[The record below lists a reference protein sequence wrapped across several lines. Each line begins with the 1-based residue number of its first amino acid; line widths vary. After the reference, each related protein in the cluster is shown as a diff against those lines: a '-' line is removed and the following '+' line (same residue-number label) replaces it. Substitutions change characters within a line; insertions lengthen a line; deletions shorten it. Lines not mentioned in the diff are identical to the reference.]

1 MDEIDLFKRLGLA
14 LAIGLMIGVERGQH
28 TRNQSG
34 GVRVAG
40 VRSFSLI
47 GLLGGLCGW
56 LTTVLGPSFLGFAF
70 VALAA
75 LVGLTYWVTSLRDGD
90 LGITTEIAAL
100 LVFTLGAAAM
110 LGPMAPVA
118 AAGVVTAALL
128 AAKSILH
135 GWVREIRRFELTA
148 AIQLAIISMVMLP
161 LLPDQGFG
169 PGGVLNPRPLW
180 WAVVLIAGLSFAGY
194 LAIRIAGARSGT
206 LLAGLLGGLASS
218 TATTLAFSRIARRA
232 QPLAPSL
239 AVGVVLAGSVA
250 FLRIHVVASV
260 LNGSL
265 GSALTVP
272 MLVMAAVGF
281 AGALALRA
289 VAGAS
294 EEALPDARGL
304 SNPLELASAV
314 TFGALLAVV
323 AVATEYF
330 QAWFGA
336 AGVYGVAILSGIAD
350 VDAVTVSMARMA
362 DDEET
367 LAVATC
373 AVVLAASVNTAVK
386 ATIALAVGGAQ
397 IGLRVSAVSL
407 VVLMAGGVSVALDWD
422 AVLADS
428 PVLPDVHRSHR
439 IAP

>member
-148 AIQLAIISMVMLP
+148 AIQLAIISVVMLP

-239 AVGVVLAGSVA
+239 AVGVVLGGSVA

-367 LAVATC
+367 LAVATR

-386 ATIALAVGGAQ
+386 AAIALAVGGAQ

-407 VVLMAGGVSVALDWD
+407 VVLMAGGISVALDWD

-439 IAP
+439 IDP

>member
-1 MDEIDLFKRLGLA
+1 MDEIDIFKRLGLA

-28 TRNQSG
+28 TRNESG

-47 GLLGGLCGW
+47 GLLGGMCGW
-56 LTTVLGPSFLGFAF
+56 LTTVLGPSFLGLAL
-70 VALAA
+70 VALAG

-100 LVFTLGAAAM
+100 LVFTLGSAAM

-128 AAKSILH
+128 AAKSVLH

-148 AIQLAIISMVMLP
+148 AIRLAIISVVMLP

-169 PGGVLNPRPLW
+169 PGGVLNPRRLW

-218 TATTLAFSRIARRA
+218 TATTLAFSRMARRV

-289 VAGAS
+289 VARTPEGD
-294 EEALPDARGL
+294 LPDAQGL

-314 TFGALLAVV
+314 KFGTLLAVV

-330 QAWFGA
+330 RVWFGA
-336 AGVYGVAILSGIAD
+336 AGVYGVAMLSGIAD

-362 DDEET
+362 GDEET
-367 LAVATC
+367 LALATR

-386 ATIALAVGGAQ
+386 AAIAMAVGGAQ

-407 VVLMAGGVSVALDWD
+407 VVLMAGGLSVALEWN
-422 AVLADS
+422 AVLAES
-428 PVLPDVHRSHR
+428 PVLPDLHRSQR
-439 IAP
+439 INP

>member
-148 AIQLAIISMVMLP
+148 AIQLAIISVVMLP

-367 LAVATC
+367 LAVATR

-386 ATIALAVGGAQ
+386 AAIALAVGGAQ

-407 VVLMAGGVSVALDWD
+407 VVLMAGGISVALDWD

-439 IAP
+439 IDP